1 MLVRFKVGD
10 DFIYVNPDR
19 VFCVGERND
28 GKVAIW
34 SDDERNYV
42 IVDEPLDLVA
52 MQLSDAMRR

>member
-1 MLVRFKVGD
+1 MLVRFKAGD

-42 IVDEPLDLVA
+42 IVDEPLDRVA

>member
-1 MLVRFKVGD
+1 MLVRFKAGN

-34 SDDERNYV
+34 SDDEKNYV
-42 IVDEPLDLVA
+42 IVDGPLDLAA
-52 MQLSDAMRR
+52 MKLNDALRR

>member
-19 VFCVGERND
+19 VFCVEEWSG
-28 GKVAIW
+28 GKVAIR
-34 SDDERNYV
+34 SDDEKDV

-52 MQLSDAMRR
+52 MRLNDAMRR